1 MNDLTALG
9 EAIQSSPFGVWAGG
23 DAYPFANL
31 VHILGLVMLVGGI
44 GVLDL
49 RLMGLFRRI
58 PVTALAEALTPI
70 AVAGLLLMIPS
81 GAMMFASDASTLV
94 NSSTFRTK
102 LLLIGLA
109 LANAIAFRVVW
120 HRQIAQWENHA
131 PNWGRLMAAASLL
144 LWLSVAGAGRW
155 IAYS

>member
-9 EAIQSSPFGVWAGG
+9 EAIQSSSFGAWAGG

-58 PVTALAEALTPI
+58 PVTALAAAVTPI
-70 AVAGLLLMIPS
+70 AVAGLALMIPS

-94 NSSTFRTK
+94 SSFTFRTK
-102 LLLIGLA
+102 LLLIALA

-120 HRQIAQWENHA
+120 QKQIVQWDA
-131 PNWGRLMAAASLL
+131 DPPLGGRIMASASLL